1 MFPDQQVSEP
11 QLSDEDI
18 SFAQALLI
26 EAVDSSREMGY
37 VQILFEKAAYKV
49 PTDFSFIQDLAKEL
63 CKRAVQNWFRH
74 ATRKDLSDPQ
84 IYEMVLNTLRRNF
97 RSVWAIRVQTG
108 ELTY

>member
-49 PTDFSFIQDLAKEL
+49 PTDKIYLILKYTRWCSTLFGGILGVSGQLGF
-63 CKRAVQNWFRH
+63 KRV
-74 ATRKDLSDPQ
+74 S
-84 IYEMVLNTLRRNF
+84 
-97 RSVWAIRVQTG
+97 
-108 ELTY
+108 